1 MATYMDMDSL
11 INMDCLER
19 VEMEW
24 EAEKMFKALEE
35 FKEKHITRFKL
46 FQRTDSKLL
55 ANPPVSSCQ
64 DEGGTASKEGK
75 LGYLDTT
82 LEMETLTGDG
92 EGRESESEPPK
103 L

>member
-1 MATYMDMDSL
+1 MPSW
-11 INMDCLER
+11 LEGT
-19 VEMEW
+19 
-24 EAEKMFKALEE
+24 ALQAKDQE
-35 FKEKHITRFKL
+35 L
-46 FQRTDSKLL
+46 SAML

-64 DEGGTASKEGK
+64 DEGGTASKEEK

-92 EGRESESEPPK
+92 EGKESESEPPK